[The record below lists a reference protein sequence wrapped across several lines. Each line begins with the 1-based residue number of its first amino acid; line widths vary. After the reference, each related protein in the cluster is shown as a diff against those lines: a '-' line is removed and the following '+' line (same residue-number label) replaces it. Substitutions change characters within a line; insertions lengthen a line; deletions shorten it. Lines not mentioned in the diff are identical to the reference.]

1 MSRVLIELTATLQ
14 QKKIHEKSN
23 SFKWWKIINTHK
35 IKSRPLS
42 LTNTKVLSLYSIRF
56 FFYLHHFKMSQFVE
70 IHILQDYSLKD
81 SLEYEKPI
89 QVVRPLS
96 QLQPQRQQNNYVPEL
111 PRVSENCFY
120 CLYWPDYKLTWL
132 L

>member
-1 MSRVLIELTATLQ
+1 
-14 QKKIHEKSN
+14 
-23 SFKWWKIINTHK
+23 
-35 IKSRPLS
+35 
-42 LTNTKVLSLYSIRF
+42 
-56 FFYLHHFKMSQFVE
+56 MSQFVE

-111 PRVSENCFY
+111 PRVSKNCFY
-120 CLYWPDYKLTWL
+120 CLY
-132 L
+132 